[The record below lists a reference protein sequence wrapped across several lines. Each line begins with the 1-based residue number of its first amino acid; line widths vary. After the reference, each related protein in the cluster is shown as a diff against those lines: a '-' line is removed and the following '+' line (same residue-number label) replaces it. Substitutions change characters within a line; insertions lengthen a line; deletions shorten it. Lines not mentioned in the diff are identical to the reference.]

1 MIALFAQDQG
11 DLACIFVAANGLAI
25 MPLELTSVVHGK
37 LCHGSRWKIADEDD
51 LAARVAQLALGQSRH
66 VATILA
72 GIDKKAPATR
82 ADTAKEAIKLLTVAN
97 GKDPYHR
104 DGWIFQ
110 AISWI
115 AAYRGDA
122 GAVVRAPHAIVAHK
136 GFDGMQLK
144 VDEHDKTVTAVVIFE
159 DKATENPRK
168 MITGDVW
175 NGIRALERGG
185 RMPELIQET
194 GAILEA
200 NQLRYPEL
208 DIDAAIETILW
219 EEVRHYRVAVTSVDV
234 HDDDDVRQ
242 ALFKG
247 FDKVAPGSRNRRQAE
262 TMCIPALRDWMQTFA
277 VQAIAHIET
286 WRDDV

>member
-1 MIALFAQDQG
+1 
-11 DLACIFVAANGLAI
+11 
-25 MPLELTSVVHGK
+25 MPLELTPIVHGK
-37 LCHGSRWKIADEDD
+37 LCQGSRWKITDEDD

-66 VATILA
+66 VAAILA

-82 ADTAKEAIKLLTVAN
+82 ADTAEGAIKLLTVAE

-144 VDEHDKTVTAVVIFE
+144 LDEHEEVVAAVVIFE

-168 MITGDVW
+168 MITDDVW
-175 NGIRALERGG
+175 KGIRALESGE

-208 DIDAAIETILW
+208 DIDAAVETILW
-219 EEVRHYRVAVTSVDV
+219 EEVRHYRVAVTSDDT
-234 HDDDDVRQ
+234 HDDDDARQ

-247 FDKVAPGSRNRRQAE
+247 FDKVAPGGRRRRQAE
-262 TMCIPALRDWMQTFA
+262 TMSVTALRDWMKAFA
-277 VQAIAHIET
+277 ARAIAHIEV